1 MLGFSFSIVYKRGK
15 DNAAADA
22 LSRLPAV
29 EIENEA
35 VQLKELTSVLVSN
48 WAGHMVEENETDP
61 EIRDLKEK
69 LIKENS
75 DSNFKIR
82 VGVLYHRGK
91 FYLGSTSKL

>member
-1 MLGFSFSIVYKRGK
+1 
-15 DNAAADA
+15 
-22 LSRLPAV
+22 
-29 EIENEA
+29 
-35 VQLKELTSVLVSN
+35 
-48 WAGHMVEENETDP
+48 MVEENETDP